1 MSRLHIVDTGLFIAM
16 GQPSNSRYQTVRRF
30 ARRNDVTFVL
40 PERVYEELTVD
51 DLDVED
57 VPVDAAI
64 DEGWATVAA
73 PPEFS
78 EPIVSRVMD
87 GVQRYIANADDRP
100 ADEVERA
107 DPALAALA
115 AQHLSTGTATE
126 VYIYTTDIATA
137 RDCVSLALV
146 RHAHEDAAAHLVP
159 AVLAGSRDG
168 HGAECRE
175 LGRRSLPVTEAASP
189 FLNLLG

>member
-1 MSRLHIVDTGLFIAM
+1 VSRLHIADTGLFVAM
-16 GQPSNSRYQTVRRF
+16 GQPSNSRYQAVRRF

-40 PERVYEELTVD
+40 PERVYEELTAD
-51 DLDVED
+51 DPDVED

-73 PPEFS
+73 PLEFS

-100 ADEVERA
+100 ADEIERA

-115 AQHLSTGTATE
+115 AQQLSAGATTD
-126 VYIYTTDIATA
+126 VYIYTTDT
-137 RDCVSLALV
+137 LAGEG
-146 RHAHEDAAAHLVP
+146 AET
-159 AVLAGSRDG
+159 VLASEGYGDS
-168 HGAECRE
+168 
-175 LGRRSLPVTEAASP
+175 VT
-189 FLNLLG
+189 FVNGLQFIKNLVAGDS